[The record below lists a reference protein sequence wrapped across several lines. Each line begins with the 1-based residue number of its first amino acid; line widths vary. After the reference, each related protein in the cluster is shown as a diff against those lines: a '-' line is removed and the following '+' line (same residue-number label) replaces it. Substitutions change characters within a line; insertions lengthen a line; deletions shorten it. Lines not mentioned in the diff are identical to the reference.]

1 MSDKSREK
9 ILNRLK
15 NVETREEQSNSFS
28 GFHFLKIPQQTLLK
42 TFEEKFK
49 VVDGIFIACKN
60 NIDFEDKL
68 LGLVLEKNI
77 QDICCIE
84 PNVQLSLPK
93 NLNTNTHLHNN
104 TQATITGCEYLIAQ
118 TGSAIVSTS
127 QTLSRRTFAYPPIH
141 IIVAFKN
148 QLISQL
154 EDGLVYLNEKYKGK
168 MPSQITTIT
177 GPSRT
182 ADIEKTLVLGAH
194 GPKELIIL
202 YIDEYI
208 E

>member
-1 MSDKSREK
+1 EK

-15 NVETREEQSNSFS
+15 NIETREEQSNSSS

-42 TFEEKFK
+42 TFEEKLT
-49 VVDGIFIACKN
+49 VVDGVFMACKN
-60 NIDFEDKL
+60 NIDFEEKL
-68 LGLVLEKNI
+68 LGFVLEKNI
-77 QDICCIE
+77 HDICCIE
-84 PNVQLSLPK
+84 PNVQLLLPK
-93 NLNTNTHLHNN
+93 NLNTNTYLHNN

-141 IIVAFKN
+141 IIIAFKD
-148 QLISQL
+148 QLIGQL
-154 EDGLVYLNEKYKGK
+154 EDGLVSLNKKYKNK
-168 MPSQITTIT
+168 IPSQITTIT

-194 GPKELIIL
+194 GPKELIIF
-202 YIDEYI
+202 YIDESVQ
-208 E
+208 